1 MHARMI
7 SGLINPDKREE
18 TIGIFRDDII
28 PRAKAQDGFKGS
40 LLLAD
45 FKTNRFHSI
54 TLWETEEDMS
64 EGESSMYLNEQIGS
78 VVSRFAGQPTI
89 ERFEVVFS
97 LSDLG
102 RGKALG
108 F

>member
-18 TIGIFRDDII
+18 TFGIFRDDII

-64 EGESSMYLNEQIGS
+64 AGESSMYLNEQIGS
-78 VVSRFAGQPTI
+78 VVSHFAGQPTI
-89 ERFEVVFS
+89 ERLEVVFS

>member
-54 TLWETEEDMS
+54 TLWETEEDMYA
-64 EGESSMYLNEQIGS
+64 GESGMYLIEQIES
-78 VVSRFAGQPTI
+78 IISHFAAQPTI

-97 LSDLG
+97 LSELG
-102 RGKALG
+102 REKALG